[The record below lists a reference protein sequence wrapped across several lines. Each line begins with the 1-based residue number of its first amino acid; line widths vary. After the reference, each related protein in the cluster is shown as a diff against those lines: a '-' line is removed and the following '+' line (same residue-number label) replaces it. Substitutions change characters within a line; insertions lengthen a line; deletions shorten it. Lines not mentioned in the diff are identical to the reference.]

1 MLVLRLTTAGVIA
14 RAGLT
19 VDRMDDVKL
28 AVEEACSCLIGK
40 TGGPSR
46 LRLRFAQ
53 EGAALKINICGDGA
67 CEGARIPPE
76 ECTVVRCILESLVD
90 DVELSMHG
98 DAVGAVE
105 LRIALDA

>member
-1 MLVLRLTTAGVIA
+1 MSKSNGVNPVVDAAAGTITVPQHSYVAITNFEYLGVDDA
-14 RAGLT
+14 TIESGAGAEPRIYATL
-19 VDRMDDVKL
+19 
-28 AVEEACSCLIGK
+28 
-40 TGGPSR
+40 
-46 LRLRFAQ
+46 
-53 EGAALKINICGDGA
+53 EGDICVDGA